1 MNKEQILALLVAK
14 FQGVR
19 KDGLSQLARIIA
31 LQSATEDEAKAA
43 VDKLTDAQVN
53 EFVKDFR
60 ADVDKEVSEAN
71 NTYKKNLETK
81 YNLVEKTTPPVVPPV
96 EPGNGDMTKA
106 IADAVAAALKPIQD
120 ELAGF
125 RAGEVGKTRL
135 QSVNDKLAACKNDGF
150 KEQTLKMY
158 GRMSFKDDNDFN
170 EYLAELD
177 KDISKAN
184 QDAANAALVGGG
196 SPLFANKENETG
208 VSSAVAAFVKSQ
220 EPESNQFGGK
230 AL

>member
-19 KDGLSQLARIIA
+19 KDGLSQLARILA

-71 NTYKKNLETK
+71 NTYKSNLEKK
-81 YNLVEKTTPPVVPPV
+81 YDLVEKKV
-96 EPGNGDMTKA
+96 EPTITEPGGDMSKA
-106 IADAVAAALKPIQD
+106 IADAVAAALQPLKD

-135 QSVNDKLAACKNDGF
+135 QSVNDKLATCKNDGF